1 MSLGNI
7 IMKLFA
13 PFLEFIAPLVPGE
26 IFPYFFTME
35 MFQRS
40 LIAALLVTI
49 VAGFLGLFLLMRNLA
64 LIGDGLAHV
73 SFGGVAIAI
82 VFSSTTPLWYAL
94 GLSVISAI
102 LIYEL
107 QAREILSGDA
117 SIGILWSQFFI
128 KCVSI
133 LILFLIKK
141 SLASN
146 IKLG

>member
-73 SFGGVAIAI
+73 SFA
-82 VFSSTTPLWYAL
+82 
-94 GLSVISAI
+94 
-102 LIYEL
+102 
-107 QAREILSGDA
+107 
-117 SIGILWSQFFI
+117 
-128 KCVSI
+128 VSYTH
-133 LILFLIKK
+133 LR
-141 SLASN
+141 AHET
-146 IKLG
+146 

>member
-49 VAGFLGLFLLMRNLA
+49 VAGFLGLFLLMK
-64 LIGDGLAHV
+64 
-73 SFGGVAIAI
+73 
-82 VFSSTTPLWYAL
+82 SS
-94 GLSVISAI
+94 LSVT
-102 LIYEL
+102 
-107 QAREILSGDA
+107 
-117 SIGILWSQFFI
+117 
-128 KCVSI
+128 V
-133 LILFLIKK
+133 
-141 SLASN
+141 
-146 IKLG
+146 